1 MNRLFFQSFV
11 PQSLALLGML
21 LSPAAIPSGIAPLHA
36 APQVATFSGG
46 GNEPFWSFEVS
57 PKGITYSSP
66 DAPKTVF
73 PYVRPLKA
81 SGQVEDS
88 LRLYK
93 LRGGNT
99 LIIQKKACSDGMS
112 ENTYD
117 YSVIMILKNRVLAGC
132 ATKK

>member
-1 MNRLFFQSFV
+1 MPRLFFQSFAI
-11 PQSLALLGML
+11 LTML

-46 GNEPFWSFEVS
+46 GNEPFWGFEVS

-73 PYVRPLKA
+73 PYVRPMKA
-81 SGQVEDS
+81 SGQMEDS

-99 LIIQKKACSDGMS
+99 LIIRRNACSDDMS
-112 ENTYD
+112 DNSYD
-117 YSVIMILKNRVLAGC
+117 YSAIMILKNSVLVGC

>member
-11 PQSLALLGML
+11 PQGLALLGML
-21 LSPAAIPSGIAPLHA
+21 LSPTAIA
-36 APQVATFSGG
+36 APQAATFSGG

-57 PKGITYSSP
+57 PKGITYNSP

-73 PYVRPLKA
+73 PYVQPLKA
-81 SGQVEDS
+81 SGRVEDS

-99 LIIQKKACSDGMS
+99 LIIQKNACSDGMS
-112 ENTYD
+112 ENTYN

>member
-1 MNRLFFQSFV
+1 MHQPLFRSRCAKGLFFPVILAIFL
-11 PQSLALLGML
+11 PQ
-21 LSPAAIPSGIAPLHA
+21 AAIAVPE
-36 APQVATFSGG
+36 VATFSGG

-66 DAPKTVF
+66 DGPKTVF

-81 SGQVEDS
+81 SGRVEDS

-93 LRGGNT
+93 LRGGDT
-99 LIIQKKACSDGMS
+99 LIIQKSTCSDNMS
-112 ENTYD
+112 DNIYN